1 MIVTP
6 SNKLDAVNEI
16 LSAVGSSPVNSL
28 EDELNVD
35 VLNAVRILDSVSKEI
50 QSRGWDFNI
59 EDSVALLPDTDT
71 NLVPCPNNYL
81 RFVSSGYKLIR
92 RSGYFFDILSQT
104 NEFPE
109 GLTLDTLVRG
119 LDFEELP
126 EVFRKFITCRAARIF
141 QMRYLTSDDLN
152 KHLMTEESSAYAD
165 IIDYD
170 LTTGNYNIL
179 NDDQY
184 ISQYIQ
190 RS

>member
-35 VLNAVRILDSVSKEI
+35 VLNASRILDSVSKEI

-59 EDSVALLPDTDT
+59 EDSVALLPDDDT

>member
-59 EDSVALLPDTDT
+59 EDSVALLPDDDT

-119 LDFEELP
+119 LEFEELP

>member
-59 EDSVALLPDTDT
+59 EGSVALLPDDDT

-141 QMRYLTSDDLN
+141 QMRYLTSDDLD

>member
-35 VLNAVRILDSVSKEI
+35 VLNALRILDSVSKEI

-59 EDSVALLPDTDT
+59 EDSVALLPDDDT

>member
-28 EDELNVD
+28 EGELNVD

-59 EDSVALLPDTDT
+59 EDSVALLPDDDT

-119 LDFEELP
+119 LAFEELP

>member
-59 EDSVALLPDTDT
+59 EDSVALLPDDDT

-119 LDFEELP
+119 LEFEELP

-141 QMRYLTSDDLN
+141 QMRYLTSDELN
-152 KHLMTEESSAYAD
+152 NHLMTEESSAYAD

>member
-59 EDSVALLPDTDT
+59 EGSVALLPDDDT

-141 QMRYLTSDDLN
+141 QMRYLTSDALN
-152 KHLMTEESSAYAD
+152 THLMTEESSAYAD

>member
-35 VLNAVRILDSVSKEI
+35 VLNSVRILDSVSKEI

-59 EDSVALLPDTDT
+59 EDSVALLPDDDT

-126 EVFRKFITCRAARIF
+126 EVFRKFITCRP
-141 QMRYLTSDDLN
+141 D
-152 KHLMTEESSAYAD
+152 E
-165 IIDYD
+165 
-170 LTTGNYNIL
+170 
-179 NDDQY
+179 
-184 ISQYIQ
+184 ISYF
-190 RS
+190 R

>member
-59 EDSVALLPDTDT
+59 EDSVALSPDADT

-92 RSGYFFDILSQT
+92 RAGYFFDILSQT

>member
-6 SNKLDAVNEI
+6 SNKLDAVNEV

-59 EDSVALLPDTDT
+59 EDSVALLPDDDT

>member
-28 EDELNVD
+28 EEELNVD

-59 EDSVALLPDTDT
+59 EDSVALLPDDDT

>member
-59 EDSVALLPDTDT
+59 EDSVALLPDDDT

-126 EVFRKFITCRAARIF
+126 EVFRKFVTCRAARIF

-190 RS
+190 RG

>member
-28 EDELNVD
+28 EDDLNVD

-59 EDSVALLPDTDT
+59 EDSVALLPDDDT

>member
-6 SNKLDAVNEI
+6 SNKLDAVNEV

-35 VLNAVRILDSVSKEI
+35 VLNAVRILDSVSKEV

-59 EDSVALLPDTDT
+59 EDSVALLPDDDT

>member
-59 EDSVALLPDTDT
+59 EGSVALLPDDDT

-119 LDFEELP
+119 LEFEELP

-141 QMRYLTSDDLN
+141 QMRYLTSDDLD

>member
-35 VLNAVRILDSVSKEI
+35 VLNAVRILDSVSKEV

-59 EDSVALLPDTDT
+59 EDSVALLPDDDT

>member
-35 VLNAVRILDSVSKEI
+35 VLNSARILDSVSKEI

-59 EDSVALLPDTDT
+59 EDSVALLPDDDT

-141 QMRYLTSDDLN
+141 QMRYLTSDGLD

>member
-35 VLNAVRILDSVSKEI
+35 VLNAGRILDSVSKEI

-59 EDSVALLPDTDT
+59 EDSVALLPDDDT

-104 NEFPE
+104 NKFPE